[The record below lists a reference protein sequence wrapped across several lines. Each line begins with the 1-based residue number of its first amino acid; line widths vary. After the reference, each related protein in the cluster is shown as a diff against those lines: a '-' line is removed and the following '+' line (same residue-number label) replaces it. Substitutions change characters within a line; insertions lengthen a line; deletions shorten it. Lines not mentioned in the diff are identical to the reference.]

1 MDKERA
7 GALSRRGLLRSAGA
21 AGVAAAAG
29 AALGGTVLAEPAQA
43 APPVA
48 APAVDTTEGPVV
60 VHVHDLASGSLDVY
74 AGTSHT
80 RVTDKALANR
90 LTRVAATGRS

>member
-1 MDKERA
+1 MDKESA
-7 GALSRRGLLRSAGA
+7 GALSRRGLLRGAGA

-29 AALGGTVLAEPAQA
+29 AALGGAVAAEPALA
-43 APPVA
+43 APPV
-48 APAVDTTEGPVV
+48 DTSAGPVV
-60 VHVHDLASGSLDVY
+60 VHVRDLATGSLDVY

-90 LTRVAATGRS
+90 LTRVAATEGS

>member
-1 MDKERA
+1 MDKESP

-29 AALGGTVLAEPAQA
+29 AALGGTVPAEPALA
-43 APPVA
+43 AA
-48 APAVDTTEGPVV
+48 AVDTTDGPVV
-60 VHVHDLASGSLDVY
+60 VHVRDLATGALDVY

-90 LTRVAATGRS
+90 LARVAATEGS